1 VKIKQNRYQLVDSKT
16 PFFYGWIIVLG
27 AFLGSFAG
35 GGMQSFTFGVFLK
48 PMSEDLGWSRS
59 TLIGALTLRTFVTAG
74 LAPFLGKY
82 VDSKGPQLIMV
93 SSSIA
98 GGIACLLLTQINTI
112 WQFYL
117 AFILV
122 GLAGGA
128 GMGGV
133 VANATVLKWFIKY
146 RGRATAFS
154 TMGNTAAGAILA
166 PAVGFVI
173 LSSNWRMGWIVIA
186 IIFFFFLFPVSTLM
200 VRKPEDIGLL
210 PDGAKNQ
217 SEIESNLSKNNKNI
231 TDKSWTLSEALKTN
245 TLWILTFSMLIGGIG
260 VASVVVHEF
269 SYITD
274 LGFSTSIA
282 ALILSVHAVTASFGR
297 LVWGF
302 LVEKIEVKYCMA
314 ILYIGCAFGLAILQF
329 FATSVFMLLLFAV
342 IYGICVGGHIVLSN
356 VAWADYYGREFVG
369 SIRGFLTPFT
379 TGASALGP
387 IVIGLAYDLTKTY
400 TQAFNGLLVMFLL
413 GTFVILLAKS
423 PDKMSH
429 PSK

>member
-1 VKIKQNRYQLVDSKT
+1 MKTKKNRYQIIDSKT

-59 TLIGALTLRTFVTAG
+59 TIIGALTLRTFVTAAI
-74 LAPFLGKY
+74 APFLGKY
-82 VDSKGPQLIMV
+82 VDNKGPQLIMV
-93 SSSIA
+93 CSAIA
-98 GGIACLLLTQINTI
+98 GGIACILLTQVTTI
-112 WQFYL
+112 LQFYL
-117 AFILV
+117 AFMIV
-122 GLAGGA
+122 GFAGGA

-173 LSSNWRMGWIVIA
+173 LSSNWRMGWILIA
-186 IIFFFFLFPVSTLM
+186 IIFFFLLFPVSTLM

-210 PDGAKNQ
+210 PDGAQ
-217 SEIESNLSKNNKNI
+217 DESELETNLSNNRKNI
-231 TDKSWTLSEALKTN
+231 TNESWTLNEALKTS
-245 TLWILTFSMLIGGIG
+245 TLWILTLSMLIGGIG

-274 LGFSTSIA
+274 LGFSNNIA
-282 ALILSVHAVTASFGR
+282 ALILSVHAITASIGR
-297 LVWGF
+297 LIWGF
-302 LVEKIEVKYCMA
+302 LVEKIDVKYCMA
-314 ILYIGCAFGLAILQF
+314 VLYIGCAIGLSILQF
-329 FATSVFMLLLFAV
+329 IAMSGSTNIFFLFLFAI

-356 VAWADYYGREFVG
+356 VAWADYFGREFIG
-369 SIRGFLTPFT
+369 SIRGFLTPIT
-379 TGASALGP
+379 IGATALGP
-387 IVIGLAYDLTKTY
+387 IVIGLAYDHMKSY
-400 TQAFNGLLVMFLL
+400 TLAFNGLLVMFLL
-413 GTFVILLAKS
+413 GTIVVLFAKS
-423 PDKMSH
+423 PGKI
-429 PSK
+429 